1 MYAPPDDTHSIYSS
15 QPLLMRLVVRS
26 WDYRH
31 PRAWVRIRVAC
42 GIWNL
47 ALGVLLLAFVHD
59 LGAYSWLGAI
69 PLAGSALLVW
79 TAYRLQHATASQ
91 PAVPAAR

>member
-1 MYAPPDDTHSIYSS
+1 MYAPPDDTRSIYSS

-26 WDYRH
+26 WDFRH

-42 GIWNL
+42 AVWNL